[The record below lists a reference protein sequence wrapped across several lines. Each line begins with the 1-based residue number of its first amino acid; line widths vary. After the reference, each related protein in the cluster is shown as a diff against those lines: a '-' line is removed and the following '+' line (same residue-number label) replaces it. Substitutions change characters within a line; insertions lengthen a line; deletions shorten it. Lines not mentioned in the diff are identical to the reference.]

1 MHCTKCRKAFVRI
14 VVNPSQWN
22 GDSESIRKWEQ
33 ILKEKNVLLHA
44 DCHRELHYSKNV
56 DELVLLTQG
65 L

>member
-1 MHCTKCRKAFVRI
+1 MPCTKCRKAFVRI
-14 VVNPSQWN
+14 VVNLSQWN

-33 ILKEKNVLLHA
+33 MLKKRMSYYMLIATENFIT
-44 DCHRELHYSKNV
+44 RKNV